1 MMTKD
6 PFINFYN
13 KKNEGNHMVN
23 GFKAAGI
30 AAGIKKTGAKD
41 LGLIVSTVPAAVA
54 GVFTKN
60 QIKAA
65 PVVLDMERVAAG
77 VCRAVIVNSGNA
89 NCCTGEQGMKN
100 AIHMAKL
107 AADAIGVSEEMAL
120 VSSTGVIGQ
129 ALPVEKIAAA
139 MPELT
144 AALSEDGFL
153 NFAEAIM
160 TTDTKPKMITRT
172 VDVAGKSFSLVAVA
186 KGAGMI
192 RPDMATMLS
201 YVCTD
206 VEADPQTLNQ
216 VLTKAVN
223 LSYNRITIDGDTSTN
238 DTVLLLANGA
248 SGVSI
253 TDAGVKE
260 RFQAVLDEMLIT
272 LAKMV
277 VKDGEGVTKLVEI
290 RVTGAASNADA
301 DKMADT
307 VAHSNLVKTAF
318 FGEDANWGRIIGALG
333 RSGAPLLPDAVDI
346 SFDDVL
352 LVKNGLWCGTDAEAA
367 ATKVLKLPEFAV
379 NIDVHMGEG
388 QASYWTC
395 DFSID
400 YVKIN
405 ADYRS

>member
-1 MMTKD
+1 
-6 PFINFYN
+6 
-13 KKNEGNHMVN
+13 MVK
-23 GFKAAGI
+23 GFTAAGI

-41 LGLIVSTVPAAVA
+41 LGLIVSTVPASVA
-54 GVFTKN
+54 GVFTRN

-65 PVVLDMERVAAG
+65 PVVLDMERVAGG
-77 VCRAVIVNSGNA
+77 VCRAVIANSGNA

-107 AADAIGVSEEMAL
+107 AADAIGVPEEMAL

-139 MPELT
+139 VPGLVS
-144 AALSEDGFL
+144 ALSPDGFL

-160 TTDTKPKMITRT
+160 TTDTKPKMLSRT
-172 VDVAGKSFSLVAVA
+172 VDVAGRSFSLVAVA

-206 VEADPQTLNQ
+206 VEADAQTLKQ
-216 VLTKAVN
+216 ALTKSVN

-238 DTVLLLANGA
+238 DTVLILANGL

-253 TDAGVKE
+253 NEAGVKE
-260 RFQAVLDEMLIT
+260 QFQAVLDEILIK

-290 RVTGAASNADA
+290 RVTGAATNADA

-333 RSGAPLLPDAVDI
+333 RSGAPIQPNAVDI

-352 LVKNGLWCGTDAEAA
+352 LVKNGLWCGIDAESA

-379 NIDVHMGEG
+379 NIDVHMGNG

>member
-1 MMTKD
+1 
-6 PFINFYN
+6 
-13 KKNEGNHMVN
+13 MVK
-23 GFKAAGI
+23 GFTASGI

-41 LGLIVSTVPAAVA
+41 LGLIVSSVPAAVA

-65 PVVLDMERVAAG
+65 PVLLDMERVKTG
-77 VCRAVIVNSGNA
+77 VCRAVIANSGNA
-89 NCCTGEQGMKN
+89 NCCTGDQGMQN
-100 AIHMAKL
+100 AVRMSRL
-107 AADAIGVSEEMAL
+107 AGDGLGISEDLAL

-129 ALPVEKIAAA
+129 QLPVQKIEAALP
-139 MPELT
+139 
-144 AALSEDGFL
+144 ALIKGLSPDGFL

-160 TTDTKPKMITRT
+160 TTDTRPKMITRI
-172 VDVAGKSFSLVAVA
+172 VDAAGKSFSLVAVA

-206 VEADPQTLNQ
+206 IEADAKALKQA
-216 VLTKAVN
+216 LTRAVD
-223 LSYNRITIDGDTSTN
+223 LSFNRITIDGDTSTN
-238 DTVLLLANGA
+238 DTVLLMANGL
-248 SGVSI
+248 SGISLKN
-253 TDAGVKE
+253 AGVAE
-260 RFQAVLDEMLIT
+260 MFQSTLNEMLIA

-290 RVTGAASNADA
+290 RVTGAASDADA

-333 RSGAPLLPDAVDI
+333 RSGAPIRPDAVDI
-346 SFDDVL
+346 AFNDVL
-352 LVKNGLWCGTDAEAA
+352 LVKNGLWCGSEAEAE

-379 NIDVHMGEG
+379 NIDVHMGNG
-388 QASYWTC
+388 RASYWTC

>member
-1 MMTKD
+1 
-6 PFINFYN
+6 
-13 KKNEGNHMVN
+13 MVK
-23 GFKAAGI
+23 GFTAAGI
-30 AAGIKKTGAKD
+30 AAGIKKNGAKD
-41 LGLIVSTVPAAVA
+41 LGLIVSAVPASVA
-54 GVFTKN
+54 GVFTRN

-65 PVVLDMERVAAG
+65 PVVLDMERVAG
-77 VCRAVIVNSGNA
+77 GTCRAVIANSGNA

-100 AIHMAKL
+100 AIRMAKL
-107 AADAIGVSEEMAL
+107 AADAIGAPEEMAL

-139 MPELT
+139 IPDLVS
-144 AALSEDGFL
+144 ALSPDGFL

-172 VDVAGKSFSLVAVA
+172 VDVDGKSFAIVATA

-206 VEADPQTLNQ
+206 VEADAQTLKQ
-216 VLTKAVN
+216 VLSRAVN

-238 DTVLLLANGA
+238 DTVLILANGL

-253 TDAGVKE
+253 NDAGVKE

-290 RVTGAASNADA
+290 RVTGAASDADA

-352 LVKNGLWCGTDAEAA
+352 LVKNGLWCGADAEAEA
-367 ATKVLKLPEFAV
+367 SKVLKLPEFAV
-379 NIDVHMGEG
+379 NIDVHMGNG

>member
-1 MMTKD
+1 
-6 PFINFYN
+6 
-13 KKNEGNHMVN
+13 MVK
-23 GFKAAGI
+23 GFMAAGI
-30 AAGIKKTGAKD
+30 VAGIKKSGAKD
-41 LGLIVSTVPAAVA
+41 LGLIVSSVPASVA

-77 VCRAVIVNSGNA
+77 VCRAVIANSGNA
-89 NCCTGEQGMKN
+89 NCCTGEQGMQHAVK
-100 AIHMAKL
+100 MAKI
-107 AADAIGVSEEMAL
+107 AADAIGVPDTMAL

-129 ALPVEKIAAA
+129 ALPVEKIEAAV
-139 MPELT
+139 PNLV
-144 AALSEDGFL
+144 AALSPDGFL

-160 TTDTKPKMITRT
+160 TTDTRPKMLTRT
-172 VDVAGKSFSLVAVA
+172 VDAGGKSFSLVAVA

-206 VEADPQTLNQ
+206 IEADAQTLKQ
-216 VLTKAVN
+216 ILTTAVN

-238 DTVLLLANGA
+238 DTVLLMANGL
-248 SGVSI
+248 SGVSVKN
-253 TDAGVKE
+253 AGVAE
-260 RFQAVLDEMLIT
+260 IFQSALNEMLIE

-277 VKDGEGVTKLVEI
+277 VKDGEGVTKLVKI
-290 RVTGAASNADA
+290 RVSGAASDADA

-333 RSGAPLLPDAVDI
+333 RSGAPIRPDAVDI
-346 SFDDVL
+346 SFNDVL
-352 LVKNGLWCGTDAEAA
+352 LVKNGLWCGADAEAA

-379 NIDVHMGEG
+379 NIDVHMGNG
-388 QASYWTC
+388 RASYWTC

>member
-1 MMTKD
+1 
-6 PFINFYN
+6 
-13 KKNEGNHMVN
+13 MVN
-23 GFKAAGI
+23 GFMAAGI
-30 AAGIKKTGAKD
+30 AAGIKKNNAKD

-54 GVFTKN
+54 GVFTRN

-77 VCRAVIVNSGNA
+77 VCRTVIVNSGNA
-89 NCCTGEQGMKN
+89 NCCTGEQGMKD
-100 AIHMAKL
+100 AIYMAKL
-107 AADAIGVSEEMAL
+107 AADATGVPEDMAL

-129 ALPVEKIAAA
+129 ALPVAKVAAA
-139 MPELT
+139 MPALME
-144 AALSEDGFL
+144 ALSEDGFL

-160 TTDTKPKMITRT
+160 TTDTRPKMLTRT

-206 VEADPQTLNQ
+206 VEADAQ
-216 VLTKAVN
+216 VLKQVLAQAVN

-238 DTVLLLANGA
+238 DTVLLMANGT

-253 TDAGVKE
+253 NDTGVQE
-260 RFQAVLDEMLIT
+260 RFQSVLNEMLIE

-290 RVTGAASNADA
+290 RVTGAASDADA

-333 RSGAPLLPDAVDI
+333 RSGAPIAPDAVDI
-346 SFDDVL
+346 SFNDVL
-352 LVKNGLWCGTDAEAA
+352 LVKNGLWCGSEAEAA

-379 NIDVHMGEG
+379 NIDVHMGNG
-388 QASYWTC
+388 RASYWTC

>member
-1 MMTKD
+1 
-6 PFINFYN
+6 
-13 KKNEGNHMVN
+13 MVK
-23 GFKAAGI
+23 GFTAAGI
-30 AAGIKKTGAKD
+30 SAGIKKTGAKD

-65 PVVLDMERVAAG
+65 PVVLDMERVATG
-77 VCRAVIVNSGNA
+77 ICRAVIVNSGNA
-89 NCCTGEQGMKN
+89 NCCTGEQGMKD
-100 AIHMAKL
+100 AIYMAKL
-107 AADAIGVSEEMAL
+107 AADAIGVSEDMAL

-129 ALPVEKIAAA
+129 ALPVEKVAAA
-139 MPELT
+139 VPGLVS
-144 AALSEDGFL
+144 ALSPDGFL
-153 NFAEAIM
+153 SFAEAIM

-172 VDVAGKSFSLVAVA
+172 VDVAGKTFSLVAVA

-206 VEADPQTLNQ
+206 VEADPQTLKQ
-216 VLTKAVN
+216 ILTKAVN

-238 DTVLLLANGA
+238 DTVLILANGL

-253 TDAGVKE
+253 NDAGVKE

-290 RVTGAASNADA
+290 RVTGATSDADA

-333 RSGAPLLPDAVDI
+333 RSGAPIQPDAVDI

-352 LVKNGLWCGTDAEAA
+352 LVKNGLWCGIDAEAA

-379 NIDVHMGEG
+379 NIDVHMGSG
-388 QASYWTC
+388 RASYWTC